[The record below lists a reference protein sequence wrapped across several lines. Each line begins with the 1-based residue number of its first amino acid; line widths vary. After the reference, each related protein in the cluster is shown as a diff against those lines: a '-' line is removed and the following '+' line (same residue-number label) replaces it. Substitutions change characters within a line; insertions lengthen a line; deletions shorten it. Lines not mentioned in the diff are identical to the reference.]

1 MSVHQKHETQKNI
14 SLMAANCRNVA
25 RSDFA
30 ILIGNLMILA
40 ASANLTHRF
49 KLSDLVIKFRLI
61 EFRIQRII
69 VV

>member
-1 MSVHQKHETQKNI
+1 
-14 SLMAANCRNVA
+14 MAANCRNVV
-25 RSDFA
+25 RSNFA